1 MHAHLDCFSGLS
13 GDMFLG
19 ALVDAGADLDAL
31 RDSLSGLGVP
41 GWTLRQTDRTDPRL
55 GGTKVDV
62 VLGPGHDEVHRH
74 LSDIL
79 AILEAATGL
88 SPRVVERA
96 SAVFS
101 VLAEAEAK
109 VHGSTVEAVHFHEV
123 GAVDAIVDVVG
134 TLVCLELLGIT
145 TVSCAA
151 IPLGTGTAQC
161 AHGRIPVPVPAT
173 LELLRGL
180 PTIPAEGVHPTGELV
195 TPTGAAL
202 VRVIC
207 DNFGAPP
214 PMKLDR
220 VAHGLGSRERAD
232 MPNVL
237 RIFFGTLV
245 DTEAQAVDVL
255 TVTIDDMDSRL
266 FGPLAERLLA
276 DGALDVTLRPVYGK
290 KGRPAVEV
298 IVLSLPDRAAR
309 ERLQVRI
316 FRETTT
322 LGLRWRRE
330 HRTTLERR
338 FREVATPF
346 GSVTVKEGFLDGETN
361 TAQPEFDS
369 VVAAAT
375 AHDVPVRRVLEAVQG
390 ILAKEGLRPALSRSD
405 E

>member
-1 MHAHLDCFSGLS
+1 MHAHLDCYSGLS

-19 ALVDAGADLDAL
+19 ALVDAGADLDLLTDAL
-31 RDSLSGLGVP
+31 AGLGVG
-41 GWTLRQTDRTDPRL
+41 GWTLHQTERTDPRV

-62 VLGPGHDEVHRH
+62 VLTEGHDDVHRH
-74 LSDIL
+74 LSDIRS
-79 AILEAATGL
+79 ILSSSTGL
-88 SPRVVERA
+88 SQQVIDRA
-96 SAVFS
+96 GEVFT

-109 VHGSTVEAVHFHEV
+109 VHGTTPEDVHFHEV

-134 TLVCLELLGIT
+134 TLVGLELLGIT
-145 TVSCAA
+145 SLSCAP
-151 IPLGTGTAQC
+151 IPLGSGTAQC

-173 LELLRGL
+173 MELVCGL
-180 PTIPAEGVHPTGELV
+180 PTVPAEGVHPTGELV

-202 VRVIC
+202 VRVLC
-207 DNFGAPP
+207 DSFGPPP

-220 VAHGLGSRERAD
+220 VAHGLGTRERVD
-232 MPNVL
+232 MPNAL
-237 RIFFGTLV
+237 RIFFGTQV
-245 DTEAQAVDVL
+245 DTESQAVDVL

-266 FGPLAERLLA
+266 FGPLAERLLE

-298 IVLSLPDRAAR
+298 IVLSLPDRIAR

-330 HRTTLERR
+330 HRATLERR
-338 FREVATPF
+338 FREVETPF
-346 GSVTVKEGFLDGETN
+346 GTVTLKEGFLDGETN

-369 VVAAAT
+369 VVAVADAAN
-375 AHDVPVRRVLEAVQG
+375 VPVRRVLDAVKVV
-390 ILAKEGLRPALSRSD
+390 LASEGPRRGPARSD